1 MRAGSVNGIRYIC
14 NDYNELTGAGARI
27 VTPAR
32 GPPGFRIPSRFR
44 GPPRGGRLTAESFTF
59 TPAPPIMPA
68 MASDDSG
75 ERLKLLETEI
85 ERRLSERFAALREE
99 FDRLRLE
106 ADRRWFGFLER
117 FDQDLKGVV
126 PAELLGAGEA
136 PRLVERKGLVSAES
150 VRALDLATTQ
160 VDVLHKFLDECR
172 RYCSRAALLVSR
184 GGSIG
189 AWKAVGFSQSGGDD
203 EAVRQISMPMVEG
216 GLLSR
221 VMTGNALRL
230 HASNEMSSLLRAT
243 RVADGVAIPMVVREK
258 ISGALYADV
267 VVGDEG
273 KFDPEALGLLTFMAG
288 LLVDRL
294 ASRKLKPAPALRPPE
309 AAKKAEPAG
318 MWMEPG
324 AAEAEA
330 AAPAVEVSAPPAP
343 AMGGPLAPPA
353 PRVEERPSPEP
364 TFVAPDAAVKPPA
377 EPGRRLAG
385 PLADASS
392 GDERREEAR
401 RFARLL
407 VSEIKLYNERAVLE
421 GRDRGNL
428 YERLRDDIDRSRQM
442 YEERIPQDVRSG
454 TNYFYE
460 ELVQI
465 LADGRPEALGL

>member
-1 MRAGSVNGIRYIC
+1 
-14 NDYNELTGAGARI
+14 
-27 VTPAR
+27 
-32 GPPGFRIPSRFR
+32 
-44 GPPRGGRLTAESFTF
+44 
-59 TPAPPIMPA
+59 
-68 MASDDSG
+68 MASIEG
-75 ERLKLLETEI
+75 EERLRLLETEI

-106 ADRRWFGFLER
+106 SDRRWFGFLEK
-117 FDQDLKGVV
+117 FNQDLKGVV
-126 PAELLGAGEA
+126 PAELLSGQGTT
-136 PRLVERKGLVSAES
+136 LVERKGLVSADA
-150 VRALDLATTQ
+150 VRALDQATTQ

-172 RYCSRAALLVSR
+172 RYCSRAALLVAR

-189 AWKAVGFSQSGGDD
+189 AWKAVGFSQHGGDD
-203 EAVRQISMPMVEG
+203 EAVRQISMPLAEG

-221 VMTGNALRL
+221 VMTGTALRL
-230 HASNEMSSLLRAT
+230 HSSNEMSSLLRAT

-258 ISGALYADV
+258 ISGALYADAL
-267 VVGDEG
+267 VGEEE

-294 ASRKLKPAPALRPPE
+294 ASRKLKPAPALRSPE

-318 MWMEPG
+318 MWMDAGPAAPEP
-324 AAEAEA
+324 AVSEPAA
-330 AAPAVEVSAPPAP
+330 AAPSEEPAAP
-343 AMGGPLAPPA
+343 ASATPTSGID
-353 PRVEERPSPEP
+353 ERPASEP
-364 TFVAPDAAVKPPA
+364 TFVAPEVARPSTEV
-377 EPGRRLAG
+377 GRRLSG
-385 PLADASS
+385 PLAEVSS

-421 GRDRGNL
+421 GREHGNL

-454 TNYFYE
+454 TNFFYE
-460 ELVQI
+460 ELVQV

>member
-1 MRAGSVNGIRYIC
+1 MRG
-14 NDYNELTGAGARI
+14 
-27 VTPAR
+27 
-32 GPPGFRIPSRFR
+32 
-44 GPPRGGRLTAESFTF
+44 
-59 TPAPPIMPA
+59 
-68 MASDDSG
+68 MASIDAE

-85 ERRLSERFAALREE
+85 QRRLAERFSALREE
-99 FDRLRLE
+99 FDRMRLE
-106 ADRRWFGFLER
+106 SDRRWFGFLER

-126 PAELLGAGEA
+126 PAELLSGEGGKF
-136 PRLVERKGLVSAES
+136 VERKGLVSVDA
-150 VRALDLATTQ
+150 VRALDQATTQ

-172 RYCSRAALLVSR
+172 RYCSRAALLVAR

-189 AWKAVGFSQSGGDD
+189 AWKAVGFSQHGGDD
-203 EAVRQISMPMVEG
+203 EAVRQISMPLAEG

-243 RVADGVAIPMVVREK
+243 RIADGVAIPMVVREK
-258 ISGALYADV
+258 ISGALYADAAL
-267 VVGDEG
+267 GEEE

-294 ASRKLKPAPALRPPE
+294 ASRKLKPAPALRVPE

-318 MWMEPG
+318 MWMDSGPAPSVGEPLPA
-324 AAEAEA
+324 AAESME
-330 AAPAVEVSAPPAP
+330 PPAPPA
-343 AMGGPLAPPA
+343 
-353 PRVEERPSPEP
+353 EERPAAEP
-364 TFVAPDAAVKPPA
+364 TFMAPEPSTRPA
-377 EPGRRLAG
+377 TDSGRRLAG
-385 PLADASS
+385 PLADASP

-421 GRDRGNL
+421 GRDHGNL

-442 YEERIPQDVRSG
+442 YEDRIPQDVRTG